1 MRVMFIPQT
10 SENTVKYEPAQY
22 DSAYNDRS
30 FSTLTRA
37 IALSQGYFSFIL
49 VHCNSLALRQQIVD
63 RLQATSALKPQQLLL
78 SKSATT
84 LYTTIAAEIAEEPP
98 PAVMLIGL
106 ESVAEIDRLLLST
119 NLVCSEFSKKFS
131 FPLIFWVTD
140 EILRKI
146 IRTAPDL
153 YNRMP
158 TAIRF
163 ISNIDPKNDR

>member
-1 MRVMFIPQT
+1 M
-10 SENTVKYEPAQY
+10 
-22 DSAYNDRS
+22 
-30 FSTLTRA
+30 
-37 IALSQGYFSFIL
+37 
-49 VHCNSLALRQQIVD
+49 RQQIVD
-63 RLQATSALKPQQLLL
+63 RLQANSAIKPRQLFL

-84 LYTTIAAEIAEEPP
+84 LYTTIAAEIEGEQP

-163 ISNIDPKNDR
+163 ISNLEAKNNL

>member
-1 MRVMFIPQT
+1 MFIPQA
-10 SENTVKYEPAQY
+10 SENTAKYVPVHDNQ
-22 DSAYNDRS
+22 RS
-30 FSTLTRA
+30 LSTLIRA

-49 VHCNSLALRQQIVD
+49 VNCNSPVLRQQIVD
-63 RLQATSALKPQQLLL
+63 RLQATSPLKPRELLVPQ
-78 SKSATT
+78 SATT
-84 LYTTIAAEIAEEPP
+84 LYNSIYAELDGEEPP
-98 PAVMLIGL
+98 ALMILGL
-106 ESVAEIDRLLLST
+106 ESVTEIDRLLAST

-140 EILRKI
+140 EILRKM

-163 ISNIDPKNDR
+163 M